1 MQSRLMRILGIGVV
15 AILGCAWIYITRVP
29 VDGASAAQ
37 VTFRAPDLTLHALD
51 RQQVSLSSLRG
62 QAVLVNFWATWCVP
76 CRAEMPEIQAA
87 YQKYRARDFVV
98 LAINIAE
105 DENTVARFVQEFN
118 LTFPVLLDR
127 DGAISKRYQVRALPT
142 TYFIDRT
149 GMIRAIRFGQMDRAY
164 IEMQLVSIDASL
176 QGGGWP

>member
-1 MQSRLMRILGIGVV
+1 MQNSVKRILSIGMA
-15 AILGCAWIYITRVP
+15 AILGCVWIYVTRVP
-29 VDGASAAQ
+29 VESVSAAQ
-37 VTFRAPDLTLHALD
+37 VTFRAPDLSLRALD

-87 YQKYRARDFVV
+87 YQKYRARNFVV

-127 DGAISKRYQVRALPT
+127 DGAVSKRYQVRALPT
-142 TYFIDRT
+142 TYFIDRA

-164 IEMQLVSIDASL
+164 IETQLVSTTLFEKSR
-176 QGGGWP
+176 P